1 MAFTQNDGRPPL
13 VAASAI
19 KAYAPIAFLAAA
31 SARSETVVAAASLN
45 EFQFGVA
52 LATVASP
59 GEPVSYWRHGDVA
72 KCIAGASMGAGA
84 RVAVGSTNSVIG
96 LAAEVAAGPTG
107 PPKFALGVLLKNAA
121 AGDFVPVFLT
131 TSQVV

>member
-19 KAYAPIAFLAAA
+19 KAYAPIAFLGTASAA
-31 SARSETVVAAASLN
+31 SEKVVAAASLN

-72 KCIAGASMGAGA
+72 KCIAGASLGAGA
-84 RVAVGSTNSVIG
+84 FVAVGSTNSVIG
-96 LAAEVAAGPTG
+96 LASANSTSATG
-107 PPKFALGVLLKNAA
+107 PAKFALGILLKNAA

-131 TSQVV
+131 PMQVV